1 MDYQTFWRTYF
12 PEQELLSREQALAQ
26 TGAKQQFATIEE
38 LRDYQKAVAPVYGA
52 YELET
57 FQLVTMEKLLPAL
70 DQFSQGG
77 HLISL
82 GSGPGSYELWL
93 LAMGFIRECTLVDIS
108 ESMLERAREI
118 AKNLDLA
125 HRVQTMCED
134 ITTVSLPEGCAD
146 ACISVNSLHWSQGWR
161 EWIKKAIKYTKPGGF
176 LFLSGSLFFPQSQ
189 ITQEQFVGVAA
200 RGITIRDQ
208 GYIQPATIIGNQLAY
223 STRYYVTGNK
233 KTRKEMSGNTN
244 MTLKMR
250 KKKKK

>member
-26 TGAKQQFATIEE
+26 TGAKQKFATVEE
-38 LRDYQKAVAPVYGA
+38 LRDYQKVVAPVYGA

-70 DQFSQGG
+70 DQFSQKG

-93 LAMGFIRECTLVDIS
+93 LAMGFIQKCALIDIS
-108 ESMLERAREI
+108 ENMLERAREI
-118 AKNLDLA
+118 AKSLDLA
-125 HRVQTMCED
+125 DRVQVICED
-134 ITTVSLPEGCAD
+134 ITTVSLPEESAD
-146 ACISVNSLHWSQGWR
+146 ACISINSLHWSQAWR
-161 EWIKKAIKYTKPGGF
+161 EWIKKAIKYTKPRGF
-176 LFLSGSLFFPQSQ
+176 LFLSGSLSFPQSQ
-189 ITQEQFVGVAA
+189 IMQDQFVGVAA
-200 RGITIRDQ
+200 RGIAIRDQ
-208 GYIQPATIIGNQLAY
+208 GYLQPATIIGNQLAY

-233 KTRKEMSGNTN
+233 KTSKEMGGNTSTP
-244 MTLKMR
+244 MKTR